1 MKAPQH
7 GRTAKH
13 SGSAK
18 HVASK
23 KHKPTHAS
31 AAQLAARKKW
41 QSAGSKAHH
50 VHTVAKH
57 AAQAKAGTW
66 TPNSDVACCVAE
78 AMAVSLRLS
87 GLEVSSLDVLELY
100 WHTSSDP
107 DSGATVEATLEA
119 ASRHG
124 LAGVRLLE
132 ARPALELRPGVVLGL
147 ELAQRH
153 VVTVDGHGVWTWG
166 EWRPVSCGLLAAADE
181 AWELQWAGVA

>member
-13 SGSAK
+13 AGSAK
-18 HVASK
+18 HVAST

-78 AMAVSLRLS
+78 AFAASLRLS
-87 GLEVSSLDVLELY
+87 GREVTGADVLALY
-100 WHTSSDP
+100 WHTASDP
-107 DSGATVEATLEA
+107 DAGATVEATIEA
-119 ASRHG
+119 AALYG
-124 LAGVRLLE
+124 LGGVRLLD
-132 ARPALELRPGVVLGL
+132 ARPTPELLPGVVLGL
-147 ELAQRH
+147 DLAERH
-153 VVTVDGHGVWTWG
+153 VVTADGHGVWTWG
-166 EWRPVSCGLLAAADE
+166 ERRPVSCGLLASVDE
-181 AWELQWAGVA
+181 AWELTWQ